1 MADDIMDRLNTAL
14 EGRYEVER
22 ELGAG
27 GMATVYLANDLRH
40 ERKVALKVLKPELAA
55 VVGAERFL
63 AEIKTTANLQHPHI
77 LPLHDSGEADTFL
90 YYVMPYVDGESLR
103 DRLDRE
109 RQLPVEE
116 AVRMATDLAEAL
128 DYAHRQGVIHRD
140 IKPANIMMH
149 EGRPLIAD
157 FGIALAV
164 GAAGGARLTE
174 TGLSVGTPYYMSP
187 EQATGDSMVAPQS
200 DIYSLACVLFESLV
214 GEPPYPGA
222 TAQAVLGK
230 IIAGKPV
237 SATEIRATIPLHVDA
252 AIRRSLEK
260 LPADRF
266 GTAGEFAKA
275 LNDPAFRHGAAAGA
289 GAQSVGS
296 GWNRMTAGFAGLS
309 AVLAVGLGWAL
320 SRPPPPEPPAQVGRF
335 SLAVGQGRV
344 PNPHFTV
351 SPDGK
356 ALVFQGASPN
366 GAVQLYLRTW
376 DNLDPTP
383 IPGTEGQPLY
393 PTIAP
398 NGQELAFIYLGDVVV
413 APLRGGVART
423 VAEAAA
429 CCMRWGPD
437 GYVYFSAN
445 DRTIRRVPASG
456 GPTEPVTNRE
466 PEGDGPHGD
475 FQVTPSGNTA
485 VFTVWGSTVR
495 VEAMRMDTGERKILT
510 QGIKPYL
517 SPEGYLTFVS
527 GDGQLLATTFDEET
541 MELTRPPVPLFSGV
555 VVSGN
560 AYPYYSVSETG
571 MLAYWAG
578 AGAVGNSE
586 PVWVSREGVPVPID
600 PGWVGGFF
608 TPAVSPDGGRL
619 AIAISG
625 AQNRDLWI
633 KQLDQGPLD
642 RLTFTE
648 GQDHRPWWTPD
659 GNSLVFI
666 TERGESRDAYRLRA
680 DGVGQAELVL
690 DLDGAINQAF
700 FSPDGEWLVYRTGRL
715 DALDIYARR
724 VQGDTATVSLL
735 ARPDVNEHS
744 PALSPDGRW
753 LAYVSDESGRW
764 EVYVRPFPDIDA
776 GRWLVS
782 VDGGSEPIWSNS
794 GRALG
799 YYSYAYQPQ
808 YDVSADDER
817 FVMIRMSTGGDA
829 NQFIV
834 VQNWFQELG
843 EQLGN

>member
-1 MADDIMDRLNTAL
+1 
-14 EGRYEVER
+14 
-22 ELGAG
+22 
-27 GMATVYLANDLRH
+27 
-40 ERKVALKVLKPELAA
+40 
-55 VVGAERFL
+55 
-63 AEIKTTANLQHPHI
+63 
-77 LPLHDSGEADTFL
+77 
-90 YYVMPYVDGESLR
+90 
-103 DRLDRE
+103 
-109 RQLPVEE
+109 
-116 AVRMATDLAEAL
+116 
-128 DYAHRQGVIHRD
+128 
-140 IKPANIMMH
+140 
-149 EGRPLIAD
+149 
-157 FGIALAV
+157 
-164 GAAGGARLTE
+164 
-174 TGLSVGTPYYMSP
+174 
-187 EQATGDSMVAPQS
+187 
-200 DIYSLACVLFESLV
+200 
-214 GEPPYPGA
+214 
-222 TAQAVLGK
+222 
-230 IIAGKPV
+230 
-237 SATEIRATIPLHVDA
+237 
-252 AIRRSLEK
+252 
-260 LPADRF
+260 
-266 GTAGEFAKA
+266 
-275 LNDPAFRHGAAAGA
+275 
-289 GAQSVGS
+289 
-296 GWNRMTAGFAGLS
+296 
-309 AVLAVGLGWAL
+309 
-320 SRPPPPEPPAQVGRF
+320 
-335 SLAVGQGRV
+335 
-344 PNPHFTV
+344 
-351 SPDGK
+351 
-356 ALVFQGASPN
+356 
-366 GAVQLYLRTW
+366 
-376 DNLDPTP
+376 
-383 IPGTEGQPLY
+383 
-393 PTIAP
+393 
-398 NGQELAFIYLGDVVV
+398 
-413 APLRGGVART
+413 
-423 VAEAAA
+423 
-429 CCMRWGPD
+429 
-437 GYVYFSAN
+437 
-445 DRTIRRVPASG
+445 
-456 GPTEPVTNRE
+456 
-466 PEGDGPHGD
+466 
-475 FQVTPSGNTA
+475 
-485 VFTVWGSTVR
+485 
-495 VEAMRMDTGERKILT
+495 
-510 QGIKPYL
+510 
-517 SPEGYLTFVS
+517 
-527 GDGQLLATTFDEET
+527 
-541 MELTRPPVPLFSGV
+541 VPLFSGV

-794 GRALG
+794 GRELFYKATDATLIAADVNPGEPFSVGERRELFSTLG